1 MPIASGRRLPLP
13 ARVSNIVAEDV
24 PMKPVHAA
32 IVYCRVSSKK
42 QELDGD
48 GNGSQEHLCRNHA
61 AKLGVPVEAVYT
73 DSKSGFGDYMERPGM
88 VGVLRHLKANR
99 LKRYVVIFDDLKR
112 FARRTRF
119 YWELRDRLAEDF
131 GAVVDSPNFRFEDS
145 PEGRHH
151 ETITVAGGELERE
164 QLRRQAIQKMTA
176 RVERGYAVTAA
187 PVGYEYRSVKRSG
200 RILFPKEPEAS
211 IVREALEGYACGRFE
226 SQAEVQRFLESRP
239 EFPRDRKG
247 RVHNP
252 RVTEMLK
259 RPIYAGLVS
268 APYWNV
274 SLRKGVHEG
283 LISVETFNMIQDRLV
298 GKKRAP
304 ARADFNPDFPLRG
317 FVACTCGTM
326 LTAGWTKGRDR
337 HYPYYFCY
345 NRACTHYGR
354 SIKRDALEGKF
365 AVLMESVQPPAGVF
379 RAARHMFEDA
389 WNARIAASD
398 TDAKAMQTSLL
409 SADRQ
414 IQQLL
419 DRVVDTESAAVAK
432 AYEER
437 IEGLQA
443 EKLAIAEKLQ
453 RVDKPKLNFESAVR
467 TAMNFLENP
476 MKLWSSDR
484 IEQKRLALRLT
495 FAQHLEF
502 DRETGF
508 RTAHLSLPFKA
519 LAAISEPFLGSIQGM
534 VGAAGIEPATPP
546 V

>member
-1 MPIASGRRLPLP
+1 
-13 ARVSNIVAEDV
+13 
-24 PMKPVHAA
+24 MKPVHAA
-32 IVYCRVSSKK
+32 IIYCRVSSQK

-48 GNGSQEHLCRNHA
+48 GNRSQEHLCRAHA
-61 AKLGVPVEAVYT
+61 TKLGVSVEAVYT
-73 DSKSGFGDYMERPGM
+73 DSKSGYGDYMERPGM
-88 VGVLRHLKANR
+88 VRVLEHLKKHR
-99 LKRYVVIFDDLKR
+99 SKRYVVIFDDLKR

-119 YWELRDRLAEDF
+119 YWELRDRLASF
-131 GAVVDSPNFRFEDS
+131 NASVDSPNFRFEDS

-176 RVERGYAVTAA
+176 RVERGYAVTSA

-200 RILFPKEPEAS
+200 RVLFPKEPEAS

-259 RPIYAGLVS
+259 RAIYAGLVS

-274 SLRKGVHEG
+274 SLRQGVHEG
-283 LISVETFNMIQDRLV
+283 LISVETFNTIQDRLA

-326 LTAGWTKGRDR
+326 LTAGWTKGRER

-345 NRACTHYGR
+345 NRGCPHYGR

-365 AVLMESVQPPAGVF
+365 AVIMSSVQPPAGVF
-379 RAARHMFEDA
+379 RAARQMFEDA

-398 TDAKAMQTSLL
+398 TDAKALQTTLS

-437 IEGLQA
+437 IERLQA

-453 RVDKPKLNFESAVR
+453 NMDKPKLNFESAVR

-476 MKLWSSDR
+476 MKLWSSER
-484 IEQKRLALRLT
+484 VEQKRLALRLT

-519 LAAISEPFLGSIQGM
+519 LAATSEPFLGPIQAM